1 MINRVNLF
9 NNYSPHFNSNLL
21 LQNRNLINR
30 QFQMFQRI
38 APNTIYGNINP
49 FPTRLS
55 IAQSTRASVNQ
66 MLDFNRNYET
76 NFTNLKDTATNLS
89 LSNDSSIFAQR
100 KAEISAANSAEVN
113 VESDAT
119 RRSYQFEVSALAEKH
134 QQISTEFEQDSF
146 DFEVGEYEFSIEQ
159 GEKNFDFTVELK
171 ETMSNLEVL
180 TELAEEINQAELEVA
195 AEVITEDEQAHLEI
209 TSLQEGSPGEFS
221 FVGHNEN
228 NLLEELDLEI
238 SQQAVDAEV
247 KIDGLSQSEYTL
259 TENRVL
265 LDQDRLEVTL
275 LAVDNFRVD
284 VKSDRD
290 KITAGIEDF
299 VAEYNNLIDFT
310 SFSRDNQNLV
320 QLREDFIGLAREQS
334 RQLRSLGINFSFR
347 DAKLEINHSRLA
359 RTLTNRIDSLEDKL
373 GGRLGFASRV
383 EQRAENTLNRP
394 ATDFFNFSTLFYPRQ
409 SLTHFNSFN
418 LYNNYGMWGAMQPG
432 SIFDFLI

>member
-1 MINRVNLF
+1 MINRVNFF
-9 NNYSPHFNSNLL
+9 NNYSPQFNSNLHF
-21 LQNRNLINR
+21 QNRNLINR
-30 QFQMFQRI
+30 QFQIWQRI
-38 APNTIYGNINP
+38 APNTIYGNINH
-49 FPTRLS
+49 FPTRNN
-55 IAQSTRASVNQ
+55 IAQSTRNSVNQ
-66 MLDFNRNYET
+66 MLEFNRNYET
-76 NFTNLKDTATNLS
+76 NFTNLKETAANLT
-89 LSNDSSIFAQR
+89 LSSDSSIFAQR
-100 KAEISAANSAEVN
+100 KAEVSAFDLAEVN
-113 VESDAT
+113 VENDAS

-171 ETMSNLEVL
+171 ETMSNLDVL
-180 TELAEEINQAELEVA
+180 TELAEKINQAELEVA
-195 AEVITEDEQAHLEI
+195 AEVITEDGQAHLEL
-209 TSLQEGSPGEFS
+209 TSLQEGSQGEFS
-221 FVGHNEN
+221 FAANNDN

-247 KIDGLSQSEYTL
+247 KIDGVFQSQFTVAG
-259 TENRVL
+259 NRVL
-265 LDQDRLEVTL
+265 LDQDRLEVNL
-275 LAVDNFRVD
+275 LAADDFRLD
-284 VKSDRD
+284 VKNDRAE
-290 KITAGIEDF
+290 ITAGIEDF
-299 VAEYNNLIDFT
+299 VAEYNNLIEFMSANRGND
-310 SFSRDNQNLV
+310 NLV
-320 QLREDFIGLAREQS
+320 QLRDNFIGLAREQS

-359 RTLTNRIDSLEDKL
+359 RTLSNRVDSLEDKL

-409 SLTHFNSFN
+409 SLNHFNSFN